1 MNDTNSRFEKNTA
14 NKFGDVFKSTFKCP
28 DNMGMCVDQAI
39 PIWIF
44 LGMTEEQYKLKYCPV
59 MVEETDK

>member
-1 MNDTNSRFEKNTA
+1 MNANTRFEKSTA
-14 NKFGDVFKSTFKCP
+14 NKFGDVFKSTFQCP
-28 DNMGMCVDQAI
+28 QNMMSTVDQAI

-59 MVEETDK
+59 VVEETDK